1 MKKQI
6 ISVKAEPLR
15 FPLITCSNRAK
26 AYTEIKLFCTVTC
39 LKAEPLPFQAYCANK
54 GKMLSWV
61 AILLYRY
68 LPKGRPLYVGQ
79 LYF

>member
-39 LKAEPLPFQAYCANK
+39 LKAEPLPF
-54 GKMLSWV
+54 
-61 AILLYRY
+61 
-68 LPKGRPLYVGQ
+68 
-79 LYF
+79 